1 MVAMGSFKFPTIS
14 RSVFQPFKFFEKNF
28 TSPSSS
34 NESPPPH
41 PPPPTEKSVCMKMKY
56 TYHNQITRIN
66 LSRNM
71 YT

>member
-41 PPPPTEKSVCMKMKY
+41 RKIS
-56 TYHNQITRIN
+56 
-66 LSRNM
+66 M
-71 YT
+71 YENEIHIS